1 LKRSPN
7 ERDAMSFSQ
16 ETTTM
21 RKFLMPI
28 AAVAML
34 GATVPA
40 LAYDSGDL
48 LSMQQALDIATS
60 LGVVTVS
67 DTEFAGN
74 EWQIEGR
81 DVTGR
86 YIEVDVDATTGTVLN
101 VDR

>member
-7 ERDAMSFSQ
+7 ERVAMSFSQ
-16 ETTTM
+16 ETTM

-86 YIEVDVDATTGTVLN
+86 YIEVDVDATTGAVLN